1 MSCFEMILNCGIQ
14 QCLIWTYMNKTQPFT
29 GAMTPK
35 YNGVFLHFFSL
46 QSNQPGSFL
55 EVLNNSLDTE
65 AI

>member
-55 EVLNNSLDTE
+55 EL
-65 AI
+65 

>member
-1 MSCFEMILNCGIQ
+1 MSCFEMTLNCGIQ

-29 GAMTPK
+29 GATTPK

-55 EVLNNSLDTE
+55 EL
-65 AI
+65 